1 MLQLK
6 LNVRLNKNFP
16 KIFYIH
22 RIDCIEYLR
31 SDLIVQIAIESDRAW
46 ALINF
51 TLKLLEQV
59 HTTK

>member
-16 KIFYIH
+16 RIFYTH
-22 RIDCIEYLR
+22 WIDCTEYLR

-46 ALINF
+46 ALLNF
-51 TLKLLEQV
+51 TLKFLEQV

>member
-16 KIFYIH
+16 RIYYTH
-22 RIDCIEYLR
+22 WIDCTEYLR

-46 ALINF
+46 ALLNLI
-51 TLKLLEQV
+51 LKLLEQV

>member
-16 KIFYIH
+16 KILH
-22 RIDCIEYLR
+22 THWIDCTEYLR
-31 SDLIVQIAIESDRAW
+31 SDLTVQIAIESDRAW
-46 ALINF
+46 ALLNF

>member
-6 LNVRLNKNFP
+6 LNTHKNFP
-16 KIFYIH
+16 KILYTH
-22 RIDCIEYLR
+22 WIDCTEYLR

-46 ALINF
+46 ALLNF
-51 TLKLLEQV
+51 TLKFLEQV